1 MTDVNPVSIT
11 GTITITVLPQDNGHY
26 ICQMSPDL
34 GDFSQEN
41 LQCYGQTKE
50 HAIAIAL
57 EQLASEYRQMAQE
70 RQNIDW
76 DTVERLDSLRANCQ
90 ALSCHFALRTHCF

>member
-50 HAIAIAL
+50 HAIAIAK
-57 EQLASEYRQMAQE
+57 QAASR
-70 RQNIDW
+70 
-76 DTVERLDSLRANCQ
+76 
-90 ALSCHFALRTHCF
+90 